1 MAELGLE
8 GVSGLAGMP
17 MNSYDKIL
25 ILNNNMAL
33 CNFDTNICKWF
44 DVQCPRVFLCCFW
57 FFFFLAA
64 WNAQQFCCCS
74 KSCLILQLSLL
85 NLLLELTVPS
95 NFSCS
100 VLFKS

>member
-57 FFFFLAA
+57 FFFFGSLE
-64 WNAQQFCCCS
+64 CS
-74 KSCLILQLSLL
+74 AV
-85 NLLLELTVPS
+85 LLLLQILPDSPAVFTESSAGTDCP
-95 NFSCS
+95 
-100 VLFKS
+100 K

>member
-44 DVQCPRVFLCCFW
+44 DVQYPRVFLCCFC
-57 FFFFLAA
+57 FFFFWQLGMLSSSAA
-64 WNAQQFCCCS
+64 APNPA
-74 KSCLILQLSLL
+74 
-85 NLLLELTVPS
+85 
-95 NFSCS
+95 
-100 VLFKS
+100 

>member
-57 FFFFLAA
+57 FFFFFGSLE
-64 WNAQQFCCCS
+64 CS
-74 KSCLILQLSLL
+74 AV
-85 NLLLELTVPS
+85 LLLLQILPDSPAVSTESSAGTDCP
-95 NFSCS
+95 
-100 VLFKS
+100 K

>member
-57 FFFFLAA
+57 FFFFFGSLE
-64 WNAQQFCCCS
+64 CS
-74 KSCLILQLSLL
+74 AV
-85 NLLLELTVPS
+85 LLLLQILPDSPAVFTESSAGTDCP
-95 NFSCS
+95 
-100 VLFKS
+100 K